1 MTTLT
6 LLIVANLIAVLNLA
20 PAAGREA
27 ATGASAEAAETMLMK
42 GPALD
47 ITKSCPSL
55 RYVGRDATFEI
66 VVTNRGD
73 GPAANVVVTDAIPA
87 GVDFLNADNDG
98 KREGSNVVWRI
109 ASLDAGQSR
118 TLKINVKC
126 NQITTVKN
134 TATVT
139 YCAEA
144 SATCELTVKG
154 VPAIL
159 LECVDDPD
167 PIELGGQVTYTIAV
181 TNQGSAMDSNIR
193 LVCTLPPELEFVKC
207 GGATEAKADGATVTF
222 APLASLAPKARAEW
236 KLTAK
241 GAKTG
246 DVRFRVEMRSDQ
258 IGSNPVMETEST
270 HVY

>member
-6 LLIVANLIAVLNLA
+6 LLIFANLIAALNLA

-27 ATGASAEAAETMLMK
+27 AASGATESALLK

-47 ITKSCPSL
+47 ISKTCPKL

-73 GPAANVVVTDAIPA
+73 GPAANVVVTDAVPT
-87 GVDFLNADNDG
+87 GVEFLSADSDG
-98 KREGSNVVWRI
+98 KREGNNVVWRI

-118 TLKINVKC
+118 TLKVNVKC

-139 YCAEA
+139 WCAEA
-144 SATCELTVKG
+144 TATCEFPVQG
-154 VPAIL
+154 VPAVL

-167 PIELGGQVTYTIAV
+167 PIEVGGQVTYTIAV
-181 TNQGSAMDSNIR
+181 TNQGTAMDSNVR

-207 GGATEAKADGATVTF
+207 GGATEAKADGATVKF

-241 GAKTG
+241 GVKTG
-246 DVRFRVEMRSDQ
+246 DVRFRVEMQTDQ
-258 IGSNPVMETEST
+258 IGTTPVMETEST